1 MTVGIAH
8 MLNKIA
14 LVRDEDI
21 DFEKYLK
28 TPPEAA
34 KVKPAS
40 SYQQMVIDSF
50 YGENPD
56 PGCYLPWEKTHGHIK
71 LRQGELSIWAGVNGH
86 GKSMLLNQ
94 ACLSLMAQSER
105 VCIAS
110 LEMKPL
116 ATLRRMSRQ
125 FDGVEVPA
133 IANIERFSNWTID
146 KLWLYDQ
153 IGTVKSE
160 RMYAV
165 AQYCIKELGIT
176 HFVIDSL
183 MKCGMRS
190 DDYSAQKEFV
200 DRLSTLAKDTNTHI
214 HLVTHSRKGDK
225 EDKVMDKFDIKGAGE
240 ITDMADNV
248 FIVWK
253 NKKKEAAL
261 NARNISP
268 ELKTKPDAMLIV
280 DKQRNG
286 EWEGKVSLW
295 YHRPSFQLLP
305 TPSCDEHGHEGW
317 ENCSWY

>member
-1 MTVGIAH
+1 MQPNV
-8 MLNKIA
+8 A
-14 LVRDEDI
+14 LVNDNDI
-21 DFEKYLK
+21 DFDKYLR

-40 SYQQMVIDSF
+40 SYQQTIIDSY
-50 YGENPD
+50 YGDNPD
-56 PGCYLPWEKTHGHIK
+56 PGCYLPWQKTHNHIK

-94 ACLSLMAQSER
+94 ICLSLMAQSER
-105 VCIAS
+105 ICIAS
-110 LEMKPL
+110 LEMKPR
-116 ATLRRMSRQ
+116 ATLKRMSRQ
-125 FDGVEVPA
+125 FVGVEEPTPEY
-133 IANIERFSNWTID
+133 IRHFSEWTID
-146 KLWLYDQ
+146 RLWLYDQ
-153 IGTVKSE
+153 IGTVKSD

-165 AQYCIKELGIT
+165 AQYCIRELEIT

-183 MKCGMRS
+183 MKCGMRN

-214 HLVTHSRKGDK
+214 HLVTHSRKGEK

-261 NARNISP
+261 NAGNIKP
-268 ELKTKPDAMLIV
+268 ELEGKPDAMLIV

-286 EWEGKVSLW
+286 EWEGKISLW
-295 YHRPSFQLLP
+295 YHRASFQLLP
-305 TPSCDEHGHEGW
+305 YCSCTKHNNEEW
-317 ENCSWY
+317 EECKWY

>member
-1 MTVGIAH
+1 MFNEVV
-8 MLNKIA
+8 
-14 LVRDEDI
+14 LVNDEEI
-21 DFEKYLK
+21 DFDKFLR

-40 SYQQMVIDSF
+40 SYQQMIIDSY
-50 YGENPD
+50 YGDNPD
-56 PGCYLPWEKTHGHIK
+56 PGCFLPWHKTHSHIK
-71 LRQGELSIWAGVNGH
+71 LRKGELSIWAGVNGH

-94 ACLSLMAQSER
+94 ICLSLMAQSER
-105 VCIAS
+105 ICIAS
-110 LEMKPL
+110 LEMKPR
-116 ATLRRMSRQ
+116 ATLKRMSRQ
-125 FDGVEVPA
+125 FVGVEEPTPEY
-133 IANIERFSNWTID
+133 IRRFFDWTID
-146 KLWLYDQ
+146 RLWLYDQ
-153 IGTVKSE
+153 IGTVKSD

-165 AQYCIKELGIT
+165 AQYCIRELEIT

-183 MKCGMRS
+183 MKCGMRN

-214 HLVTHSRKGDK
+214 HLVTHSRKGEK

-261 NARNISP
+261 NAGNIKP
-268 ELKTKPDAMLIV
+268 ELEGKPDAMLIV

-286 EWEGKVSLW
+286 EWEGKISLW
-295 YHRPSFQLLP
+295 YHRASFQLLP
-305 TPSCDEHGHEGW
+305 YCSCTKHNNEEW
-317 ENCSWY
+317 EKCKWY

>member
-1 MTVGIAH
+1 
-8 MLNKIA
+8 MLDEVA
-14 LVRDEDI
+14 LVRDEEI
-21 DFEKYLK
+21 DFDKYLR

-40 SYQQMVIDSF
+40 SYQQTIIDSY
-50 YGENPD
+50 YGDDPD
-56 PGCYLPWEKTHGHIK
+56 PGCYLPWQKTHNHIK

-94 ACLSLMAQSER
+94 VCLSLMAQSER
-105 VCIAS
+105 ICIAS
-110 LEMKPL
+110 LEMKPR
-116 ATLRRMSRQ
+116 ATLKRMSRQ
-125 FDGVEVPA
+125 FVGVEEPTPEY
-133 IANIERFSNWTID
+133 IRRFFDWTINR
-146 KLWLYDQ
+146 LWLYDQ
-153 IGTVKSE
+153 IGTVMSD

-165 AQYCIKELGIT
+165 AQYCIRELEIT

-183 MKCGMRS
+183 MKCGMRN

-214 HLVTHSRKGDK
+214 HLVTHSRKGEK
-225 EDKVMDKFDIKGAGE
+225 EDKVMDKFDIKGASE

-261 NARNISP
+261 NAGSIKP
-268 ELKTKPDAMLIV
+268 ELEGKPDAMLIV

-286 EWEGKVSLW
+286 EWEGKISLW
-295 YHRPSFQLLP
+295 YHRSSFQLLP
-305 TPSCDEHGHEGW
+305 YCSCTKHSNEEWGK
-317 ENCSWY
+317 CKWY